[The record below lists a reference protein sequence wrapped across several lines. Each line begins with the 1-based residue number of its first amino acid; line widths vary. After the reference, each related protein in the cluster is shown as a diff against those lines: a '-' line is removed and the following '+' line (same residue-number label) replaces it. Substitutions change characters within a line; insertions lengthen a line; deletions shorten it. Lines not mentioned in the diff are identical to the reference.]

1 MATTVWRPRVRI
13 AVPDIDGANVD
24 EKRREESTTKG
35 TKRKRAPPTKGP
47 CEHGVK
53 KRSRCKVCSACPHGR
68 VRSLCKEC
76 GGSQICEHGRQRNQC
91 KECGGKGIC
100 EHGRQRHT
108 CKECRAVKAEAELLD
123 DVDAAEQVTK
133 RNKASPTKGPCEH
146 GVKWRSRCKV
156 CSACPH
162 GRDRYYCKECGGSG
176 ICEHGRIRYSCKE
189 CGGAGICEHGRQRS
203 QCKECGGA
211 SICEHGRERR
221 RCKECGG
228 SRRGQ
233 RTADVSR
240 GPPSQD
246 TEKHARQD
254 TDVDEPSEAS
264 ENEEPDDPSEVD
276 AAEAAHAT
284 TRLIQSG
291 LPGLA
296 RYQDAVS
303 SIELRNRRAV
313 IVKQTRA
320 LKRRLVGDV
329 DPTAQADEDER
340 DDDERETEDEGEQR
354 RCVIM

>member
-1 MATTVWRPRVRI
+1 MATTVWRPRVRLEI
-13 AVPDIDGANVD
+13 PNSDDAKGEVDVP
-24 EKRREESTTKG
+24 EEVNKG
-35 TKRKRAPPTKGP
+35 MKRKRAPPTKGP

-53 KRSRCKVCSACPHGR
+53 YRSQCKVCNACPHGR
-68 VRSLCKEC
+68 RRRECKEC
-76 GGSQICEHGRQRNQC
+76 GGSSICEHGRQRYVC
-91 KECGGKGIC
+91 KECDGKG
-100 EHGRQRHT
+100 
-108 CKECRAVKAEAELLD
+108 
-123 DVDAAEQVTK
+123 
-133 RNKASPTKGPCEH
+133 
-146 GVKWRSRCKV
+146 
-156 CSACPH
+156 
-162 GRDRYYCKECGGSG
+162 
-176 ICEHGRIRYSCKE
+176 
-189 CGGAGICEHGRQRS
+189 
-203 QCKECGGA
+203 
-211 SICEHGRERR
+211 ICEHGRERR

-284 TRLIQSG
+284 TRLAQSG

-320 LKRRLVGDV
+320 LKRRLIGDV

-340 DDDERETEDEGEQR
+340 ERDEDERETEDEGEQR